1 MLFGYARSCGKRQYS
16 TWPSTLGVFY
26 RLGLVLGSSALKQDT
41 NVNFYLWKQQM
52 QLFSAFDSQVI
63 LDDKQL
69 RT

>member
-1 MLFGYARSCGKRQYS
+1 MLFGYARSSGKRQCS

>member
-1 MLFGYARSCGKRQYS
+1 M
-16 TWPSTLGVFY
+16 WPSTLGVFY

-52 QLFSAFDSQVI
+52 QLFSAFDPQVI

>member
-1 MLFGYARSCGKRQYS
+1 M
-16 TWPSTLGVFY
+16 LGVFS

-52 QLFSAFDSQVI
+52 QLFSAFDPQVI